1 MKLIKWKQ
9 DKITLIIMKLGLGR
23 DWSEVKR
30 FEKLD
35 EKERSIVFYLENES
49 DFIFFKPI
57 VEKLTEEYDTK
68 ICYVTSSKT
77 DPMLNSNNKNILPFY
92 IGDGVAR
99 SNFFINLKA
108 SIMIMTMPDLET
120 FYIKRSKVYPV
131 HYVYI
136 FHSLNSTQRA
146 YRNTA
151 FDNFDTIFCTGNY
164 QIIEIQERERKFNLK
179 KKKLI
184 KHGYGRLDAL
194 INQVQNTDVR
204 NNVSPKVVLIAPS
217 WGANGLIETK
227 GKEIVHIL
235 LDSGFHVIL
244 RPHPMTI
251 KKSNKVIQKI
261 ENEFKNNLNFKL
273 ETDIRNIES
282 WFSCDCMIS
291 DLSGAAI
298 EYSFAFEKPILYVV
312 TPEKIVQEKQIDLT
326 SLEEK
331 IRPQIGEVVPL
342 SQLTLIPSKI
352 NQLLVSENRFKEKIQ
367 KIREE
372 TVFNIGNSG
381 DQGAK
386 HLLELK
392 KSLVS

>member
-1 MKLIKWKQ
+1 MKF
-9 DKITLIIMKLGLGR
+9 GLGQ
-23 DWSEVKR
+23 DWKEVKR
-30 FEKLD
+30 FKKLD
-35 EKERSIVFYLENES
+35 QKDRSIVFYLEKES
-49 DFIFFKPI
+49 DFIFFKLV
-57 VEKLTEEYDTK
+57 VEKLTQEYDTK

-77 DPMLNSNNKNILPFY
+77 DPMLSCNDKNILPFY

-108 SIMIMTMPDLET
+108 TIMVMTMPDLET
-120 FYIKRSKVYPV
+120 FHIKRSKVYPV

-146 YRNTA
+146 YRSTA
-151 FDNFDTIFCTGNY
+151 FDNFDTVFCTGNY
-164 QIIEIQERERKFNLK
+164 QIIEIRERERKFNLK
-179 KKKLI
+179 KKQLV
-184 KHGYGRLDAL
+184 KHGYGRLDSL
-194 INQVQNTDVR
+194 INEVQNT
-204 NNVSPKVVLIAPS
+204 NVKKNISDNKVVLVAPS

-227 GKEIVHIL
+227 GQEIVHIL
-235 LDSGFHVIL
+235 LNSGFDVIL

-261 ENEFKNNLNFKL
+261 EKEFKDNLNFKL
-273 ETDIRNIES
+273 ETDIRNTES

-298 EYSFAFEKPILYVV
+298 EYAFAFEKPILYVL
-312 TPEKIVQEKQIDLT
+312 TPEKIVQEKQIDIV

-331 IRPQIGEVVPL
+331 IRSEIGEIVSL
-342 SQLTLIPSKI
+342 SQLSLIPSKI
-352 NQLLVSENRFKEKIQ
+352 NQFLLSQNKFKEKIQ
-367 KIREE
+367 KIREKA
-372 TVFNIGNSG
+372 VFNIGNSG
-381 DQGAK
+381 KQGAK

>member
-1 MKLIKWKQ
+1 MKFGFGYDWK
-9 DKITLIIMKLGLGR
+9 
-23 DWSEVKR
+23 EVKR

-35 EKERSIVFYLENES
+35 QKYRTIVFYSENEY
-49 DFIFFKPI
+49 DFIFFKSI
-57 VEKLTEEYDTK
+57 VEKLTQEYDTK

-77 DPMLNSNNKNILPFY
+77 DPMLNCNDKNILPFY
-92 IGDGVAR
+92 IGDGVAHK
-99 SNFFINLKA
+99 NFFVNLKA
-108 SIMIMTMPDLET
+108 TILVMTMPDLET
-120 FYIKRSKVYPV
+120 FHIKRSKVYPV

-151 FDNFDTIFCTGNY
+151 FDNFDTVFCTGNY
-164 QIIEIQERERKFNLK
+164 QIIEIQERERKFNLN
-179 KKKLI
+179 KKKLV

-194 INQVQNTDVR
+194 INQVQNTNIKNDIST
-204 NNVSPKVVLIAPS
+204 NKVVLVAPS

-227 GKEIVHIL
+227 GQEIVHL
-235 LDSGFHVIL
+235 LLNSGFDVIL

-261 ENEFKNNLNFKL
+261 EKEFKDNLNFKL
-273 ETDIRNIES
+273 ETDIRNMES
-282 WFSCDCMIS
+282 WFLCDCMIS

-298 EYSFAFEKPILYVV
+298 EYAFAFEKPILYVI
-312 TPEKIVQEKQIDLT
+312 TPEKIVQEIEIGIVP
-326 SLEEK
+326 LEEK
-331 IRPQIGEVVPL
+331 IRTEIGEIVSL
-342 SQLTLIPSKI
+342 SQLSLIPSKI
-352 NQLLVSENRFKEKIQ
+352 NQFLLSQNKFKEKIQ

-392 KSLVS
+392 KSLVL

>member
-1 MKLIKWKQ
+1 MKF
-9 DKITLIIMKLGLGR
+9 GLGY
-23 DWSEVKR
+23 DWKELKR

-35 EKERSIVFYLENES
+35 KKDRSIVFYLENEYS
-49 DFIFFKPI
+49 FIYFQPI
-57 VEKLTEEYDTK
+57 VEKLTQKYDMK
-68 ICYVTSSKT
+68 ICYITSSKT
-77 DPMLNSNNKNILPFY
+77 DPMLTCKDKNILSFY
-92 IGDGVAR
+92 IGDGIAR

-108 SIMIMTMPDLET
+108 AILVMTMPDLET
-120 FYIKRSKVYPV
+120 FHIKRSKVYPV

-146 YRNTA
+146 YRSTA
-151 FDNFDTIFCTGNY
+151 FDNFDTVFCTGNY

-179 KKKLI
+179 KKKLV

-194 INQVQNTDVR
+194 INQVQNINIKKDIST
-204 NNVSPKVVLIAPS
+204 NKVVLVAPS

-227 GKEIVHIL
+227 GQEIVHL
-235 LDSGFHVIL
+235 LLNSGFDVIL

-261 ENEFKNNLNFKL
+261 EKEFKDNLNFKL
-273 ETDIRNIES
+273 ETDIRNMES
-282 WFSCDCMIS
+282 WFLCDCMIS

-298 EYSFAFEKPILYVV
+298 EYSFTFEKPILYVV
-312 TPEKIVQEKQIDLT
+312 TPEKIVQEKQIDLV

-331 IRPQIGEVVPL
+331 IRPQIGEVISL
-342 SQLTLIPSKI
+342 SQLPLIPSKI
-352 NQLLVSENRFKEKIQ
+352 NQLLLSQNKFKAKIQ

-381 DQGAK
+381 EQGAK
-386 HLLELK
+386 YLLDLK

>member
-1 MKLIKWKQ
+1 MKFGFGYDWK
-9 DKITLIIMKLGLGR
+9 
-23 DWSEVKR
+23 EVKR

-35 EKERSIVFYLENES
+35 QKYRSIVFYSENEY

-57 VEKLTEEYDTK
+57 VEKLTQEYDTK

-77 DPMLNSNNKNILPFY
+77 DPMLNYNDKNILSFY
-92 IGDGVAR
+92 IGDGVAHK
-99 SNFFINLKA
+99 NFFINLKA
-108 SIMIMTMPDLET
+108 TIMVMTMPDLET
-120 FYIKRSKVYPV
+120 FHIKRSKVYPV

-151 FDNFDTIFCTGNY
+151 FDNFDTVFCTGNY
-164 QIIEIQERERKFNLK
+164 QIIEIQERERKFNFK
-179 KKKLI
+179 KKKLV
-184 KHGYGRLDAL
+184 KHGYGKLDAL
-194 INQVQNTDVR
+194 INEVQNTNIR
-204 NNVSPKVVLIAPS
+204 KNISNNKVVLVAPS

-227 GKEIVHIL
+227 GQEIVHL
-235 LDSGFHVIL
+235 LLNSGFDVIL

-261 ENEFKNNLNFKL
+261 EKEFKDNLNFKL
-273 ETDIRNIES
+273 ETDVRNTES
-282 WFSCDCMIS
+282 WFLCDCMIS

-298 EYSFAFEKPILYVV
+298 EYAFAFEKPILYVV
-312 TPEKIVQEKQIDLT
+312 TPEKIVQEIEIDLIP
-326 SLEEK
+326 LEEK
-331 IRPQIGEVVPL
+331 IRSEIGEIISL
-342 SQLTLIPSKI
+342 SQLSLIPSKI
-352 NQLLVSENRFKEKIQ
+352 NQFLLSQNKFKEKIQ

-381 DQGAK
+381 EQGAK